1 MLSDILAILML
12 HETDAPDPDQ
22 RCVVILIFH
31 YNSHK
36 GFGEFRLG
44 TVVFSL
50 NVELEHADFLMIHRA
65 FDKNGACVA
74 VSA

>member
-1 MLSDILAILML
+1 ML
-12 HETDAPDPDQ
+12 HKIDAPDPDQ
-22 RCVVILIFH
+22 GCTVILIFH
-31 YNSHK
+31 CDSHK

-50 NVELEHADFLMIHRA
+50 DVEFEHADFFMIHRA
-65 FDKNGACVA
+65 FHTNDACVV